1 VQPGTNPS
9 KLLRVILPII
19 ILTGLLCGLA
29 GYRVGRQQQRRV
41 TFAMMDGDFES
52 NFTALK
58 RLRAGDTDAAI
69 HRIESHAFMDAAVLL
84 YDPHAEH
91 KILDMIIPELV
102 DYRHAYRANPTDWSP
117 MEQNLERLLS
127 SRK

>member
-1 VQPGTNPS
+1 M

-19 ILTGLLCGLA
+19 LTGLVCGLA

-58 RLRAGDTDAAI
+58 KLRAGDTDAAI
-69 HRIESHAFMDAAVLL
+69 HRIETHAFMDATVLL

-91 KILDMIIPELV
+91 KALDMFIPQLV
-102 DYRHAYRANPTDWSP
+102 DYRHGYRANASDWTP
-117 MEQNLERLLS
+117 MERNLERLLS